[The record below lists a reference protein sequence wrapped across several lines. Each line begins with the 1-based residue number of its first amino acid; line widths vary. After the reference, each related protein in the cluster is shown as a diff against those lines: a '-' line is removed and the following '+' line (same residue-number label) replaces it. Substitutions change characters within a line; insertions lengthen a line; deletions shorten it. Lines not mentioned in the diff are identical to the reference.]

1 MRNENDQITAESA
14 ADEKR
19 GIREPLGDA
28 RIRERRASG
37 DVPWENDHPIN
48 LRLSIPLLFGG
59 CYLTIVAGKERRR
72 AIRRAQDR
80 LEHPILR
87 KGNLIFLVGLGTVIG
102 LAGMALIQLGTVYVL
117 EQAGFLVG
125 R

>member
-19 GIREPLGDA
+19 GIRGPPGDA

-80 LEHPILR
+80 LEHPIR
-87 KGNLIFLVGLGTVIG
+87 DCVFTEMAQHQDTGENQRRGIGNPLTRDV
-102 LAGMALIQLGTVYVL
+102 
-117 EQAGFLVG
+117 
-125 R
+125 